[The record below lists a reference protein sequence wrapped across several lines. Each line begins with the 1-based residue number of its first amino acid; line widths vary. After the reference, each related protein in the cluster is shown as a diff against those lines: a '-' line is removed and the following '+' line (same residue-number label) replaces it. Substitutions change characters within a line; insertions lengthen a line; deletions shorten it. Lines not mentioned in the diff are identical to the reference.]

1 MLWVTLELNM
11 LRFLPIM
18 SSEGGLALENTIKY
32 FLVQRWASIVFL
44 IGFFF
49 SIIFWNTI
57 IYICLIGI
65 LLKLGASP
73 LHGWFVSIIK
83 TCSLWVLVLLSRV
96 QKIIPLLIM
105 SNFFIRLYIFIFF
118 SIRTFFIVIISLPGS
133 INLNK
138 ILALSSM
145 SNLIW
150 FLVCT
155 QLNIKLLTIFISIYI
170 LLLVGVLL
178 MYNKNIYRL
187 FIQIN
192 RIVFIDKIMII
203 FVFISLGGL
212 PPLLG
217 FLGKLLVLKNILV
230 YINIVFLF
238 SLIYTSLIV
247 LYHYLSRIF
256 FLITYT
262 PILKYSNKIV
272 TLRWKKIIYILSVI
286 SFNLFIIL
294 PF

>member
-1 MLWVTLELNM
+1 M
-11 LRFLPIM
+11 
-18 SSEGGLALENTIKY
+18 G
-32 FLVQRWASIVFL
+32 
-44 IGFFF
+44 
-49 SIIFWNTI
+49 
-57 IYICLIGI
+57 
-65 LLKLGASP
+65 
-73 LHGWFVSIIK
+73 
-83 TCSLWVLVLLSRV
+83 
-96 QKIIPLLIM
+96 
-105 SNFFIRLYIFIFF
+105 
-118 SIRTFFIVIISLPGS
+118 
-133 INLNK
+133 
-138 ILALSSM
+138 
-145 SNLIW
+145 
-150 FLVCT
+150 CT

-192 RIVFIDKIMII
+192 RIVFIA
-203 FVFISLGGL
+203 LGGL

-217 FLGKLLVLKNILV
+217 FLGKLLVQKNILV

-272 TLRWKKIIYILSVI
+272 TLR
-286 SFNLFIIL
+286 
-294 PF
+294 